1 MTRVVRNEHGTN
13 MQSALLARRR
23 TVKLLILCMQT
34 LSCENFGAFNAI
46 PMEESMWNKEY
57 IEHDEQNTIK
67 FEIGEYFLIAGIAYA
82 ILIQFAYT
90 SIIITKNMKN
100 VPRIRRMAFES
111 LQQPSF

>member
-1 MTRVVRNEHGTN
+1 M
-13 MQSALLARRR
+13 
-23 TVKLLILCMQT
+23 K
-34 LSCENFGAFNAI
+34 
-46 PMEESMWNKEY
+46 ESMWNKEY
-57 IEHDEQNTIK
+57 IEHDQQNTIK